1 MRGSVV
7 DIRFDEHLPPIY
19 SLLRAGAERQ
29 IVIEVLAQ
37 RDARHVRGIALTP
50 TQGLA
55 RGMAVE
61 DTGGPL
67 KAPVGKGV
75 LSRMFDVFGNTI
87 DRGAALSDVQWRSV
101 HRAPPPLARRSTKS
115 EIFETGI
122 KVIDVLVPLE
132 RGGKAGLFGGAGVG
146 KTVLLTEMIH
156 NMIGHQEG
164 VSIFCGIG
172 ERCREGEELYR
183 DMKEAG
189 VLPNMVMVFG
199 QMDEPPGSRFRVG
212 LAALTMAEYFRDD
225 EHRDVLLL
233 IDNIFRFIQAGMEV
247 SGLMG
252 QMPSRLG
259 YQPTMG
265 TELSSLEERIANTD
279 TGAITSIQAVYVPAD
294 DLTDPAAVHT
304 FSHLSASIVL
314 SRKRASEGLFP
325 AIDPLQSS
333 SKMATPGIVG
343 ERHYGLAQEIRR
355 TLAQYAELKDIIA
368 MLGLE
373 QLSPEDR
380 NVVVRARRLERFLTQ
395 PFFTTEQFTGL
406 KGKLVS
412 LEDALDGCERILR
425 DEFKDYPESALYMLG
440 TIGDVKGK
448 AKPGQPAAAAYPESK
463 PASQGRPGGC
473 HGAHAKPRPGHL
485 RHPER
490 NLKGRSSMPPTLM
503 NLKVLLPFH
512 VFAEKTGVSR
522 IVAETREGSF
532 GLLPHRLDC
541 VAALVPGILTYETGP
556 DGEVFVA
563 VDEGVLVKTGPDVL
577 VSVRQAIGGTDLGQ
591 LHDAVER
598 QFLALDE
605 HEQSV
610 RSVLTRMETDVIR
623 RLVEFHHD

>member
-1 MRGSVV
+1 MGSKTTILNHGTVASIRGSVV
-7 DIRFDEHLPPIY
+7 DVKFDRHLPPIY
-19 SLLRAGAERQ
+19 SVLRTGKEGR
-29 IVIEVLAQ
+29 IIIEVLSQ
-37 RDARHVRGIALTP
+37 RNASHVRGIALTP
-50 TQGLA
+50 TEGLA
-55 RGMAVE
+55 RGMVVE
-61 DTGGPL
+61 DTGEPL
-67 KAPVGKGV
+67 KAPVGKEI

-87 DRGAALSDVQWRSV
+87 DRRSALTDVQWRSV
-101 HRAPPPLARRSTKS
+101 HQPPPSLSQRSTKS
-115 EIFETGI
+115 EVFETGI

-183 DMKEAG
+183 DMEEAG

-199 QMDEPPGSRFRVG
+199 QMNEPPGSRFRVG
-212 LAALTMAEYFRDD
+212 HAALTMAEYFRDD

-265 TELSSLEERIANTD
+265 TELSGLEERIANTD

-294 DLTDPAAVHT
+294 DFTDPAAVHT

-325 AIDPLQSS
+325 AIDPLKSI

-343 ERHYGLAQEIRR
+343 ERHYGLAQEIRK

-373 QLSPEDR
+373 QLAPEDR
-380 NVVVRARRLERFLTQ
+380 NVVARARRLERFLTQ
-395 PFFTTEQFTGL
+395 PFFTTEQFTGH
-406 KGKLVS
+406 KGRLVS
-412 LEDALDGCERILR
+412 LKDSLDGCERILR
-425 DEFKDYPESALYMLG
+425 DEFRDYPETSLYM
-440 TIGDVKGK
+440 IGAIGEAKTKEKPGIAKAAGEPTPKPAGK
-448 AKPGQPAAAAYPESK
+448 ADPQASPEAPDKTTPEQPPKPGEKPPSKVENAHNTHES
-463 PASQGRPGGC
+463 
-473 HGAHAKPRPGHL
+473 
-485 RHPER
+485 
-490 NLKGRSSMPPTLM
+490 
-503 NLKVLLPFH
+503 
-512 VFAEKTGVSR
+512 
-522 IVAETREGSF
+522 
-532 GLLPHRLDC
+532 
-541 VAALVPGILTYETGP
+541 
-556 DGEVFVA
+556 
-563 VDEGVLVKTGPDVL
+563 
-577 VSVRQAIGGTDLGQ
+577 
-591 LHDAVER
+591 
-598 QFLALDE
+598 
-605 HEQSV
+605 
-610 RSVLTRMETDVIR
+610 
-623 RLVEFHHD
+623 